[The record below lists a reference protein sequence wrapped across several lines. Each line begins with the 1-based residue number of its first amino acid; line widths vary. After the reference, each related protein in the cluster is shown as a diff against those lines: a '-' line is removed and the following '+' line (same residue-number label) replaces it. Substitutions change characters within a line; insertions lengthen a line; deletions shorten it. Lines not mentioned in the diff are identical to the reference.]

1 MKHKIIAI
9 AGPTASGKTA
19 LSIDIAKKYGG
30 EIVSC
35 DSMQVYKK
43 MNIGTAKPSSEEM
56 QGVLHHMIDILEP
69 YEKFSAAD
77 FAIAAKKCIDDI
89 ISRKKLPILVGGTG
103 LYMDSVINNTRFS
116 DGGEDKEYRLY
127 LEKMADEKG
136 KRAVYLLL
144 AEKDPKAAKE
154 IHENNL
160 KRVIRALEIYK
171 VSGKTREEV
180 VKESKR
186 EPIYDCLE
194 MAISMPREVLYERI
208 NRRVDIMVDAG
219 LENEV
224 KEVYALCKGRDTTAM
239 QAIGYKEF
247 VKYFCGELTRD
258 EVIEKIKQ
266 ESRRYAK
273 RQLTWLKRNDNI
285 KWIVLQDGYNY
296 DTILKQGFTLTDN
309 FGIIT

>member
-35 DSMQVYKK
+35 DSMQIYKG
-43 MNIGTAKPSSEEM
+43 MNIGTAKPTQEEM
-56 QGVLHHMIDILEP
+56 QGIPHHMIDILEP

-77 FAIAAKKCIDDI
+77 FANMAKECIDDI
-89 ISRKKLPILVGGTG
+89 IRRGKLPILVGGTG
-103 LYMDSVINNTRFS
+103 LYMDSVIYNTGFS
-116 DGGEDKEYRLY
+116 DAGEDKEYRAY
-127 LEKMADEKG
+127 LENLAEDKG
-136 KRAVYLLL
+136 RGAVYELLL
-144 AEKDPKAAKE
+144 EKDPKAAEE

-160 KRVIRALEIYK
+160 KRVIRTLEIHK
-171 VSGKTREEV
+171 ITGKTREEV
-180 VKESKR
+180 VRESKR
-186 EPIYDCLE
+186 EPLYDCLKT
-194 MAISMPREVLYERI
+194 AISMPRDVLYERI
-208 NRRVDIMVDAG
+208 NRRVDIMIDTG
-219 LENEV
+219 LEGEV
-224 KEVYALCKGRDTTAM
+224 RKVCRICENRDTTAM

-247 VKYFCGELTRD
+247 IKYFKGETAKS

-273 RQLTWLKRNDNI
+273 RQLTWLRRDDGV

-296 DTILKQGFTLTDN
+296 DTILKQGFTLADN